1 MKARL
6 KEIERQRV
14 ALQKAEEAAFHDI
27 CRIISKVCNKE
38 SSLVQKIKKN
48 IFIVR
53 SSRLVGNPWNLD
65 YVSNEVAGETLLEK
79 VRSIFDNTGS
89 VDSVFLFLNN
99 CIKAKGEDFAYVEL
113 NRWDKRPIR
122 KTLIEEII
130 AAINAD

>member
-1 MKARL
+1 MKTRL
-6 KEIERQRV
+6 KEIERQRG
-14 ALQKAEEAAFHDI
+14 ALRMAEEAAFRDI

-48 IFIVR
+48 IFVVR

-65 YVSNEVAGETLLEK
+65 YVSNEVAGKTLLEK
-79 VRSIFDNTGS
+79 VRSVFDNTGS

-113 NRWDKRPIR
+113 SRWNKRPIR
-122 KTLIEEII
+122 KTLIKEII